1 MQDLQDAKIKEF
13 SVDNLDIVFIAWL
26 YLLAAYLSV
35 LVLVQIVIAI
45 LSVLRLFR
53 REQARV
59 DDGEQPEISAVIAAH
74 NEEYTLPITLDSL
87 ATQSAP
93 PSQLVVV
100 SDGSTDS
107 TESAAQT
114 FMSNNGID
122 GSVLTTNRGGKG
134 KALQRGLDEIT
145 TPLTCFVDADVEMD
159 PHALERLRRHFVDPA
174 VVAMS
179 VWVWPR
185 VTKQRKGLIAYA
197 LVLFQVI
204 EYARAILWRPGW
216 EKLGALSIVEG
227 RLGMFRTD
235 VLKSTHTLRTTS
247 SAIDYALTLEIHREC
262 SEKRTPYKIGLET
275 KATVWTDVPLN
286 LSTFFA
292 QRMRFA
298 SGFFRAYAL
307 NRSMLWVREY
317 GALGMFE
324 LPVRLFTS
332 FFATIE
338 FLLWASCG
346 LLSIAGHSL
355 ASTAWTILLTYL
367 LLVTVQLY
375 LSLALSRR
383 FTVYR
388 WPARFDR
395 LLWLMVPLA
404 AVVWEPIKG
413 LANLA
418 GWIKMPWLQSP
429 WRPLRNEQPLTTH
442 QL

>member
-1 MQDLQDAKIKEF
+1 M
-13 SVDNLDIVFIAWL
+13 DNLDIVFIAWL

-185 VTKQRKGLIAYA
+185 GGLGGPQEAKVRK
-197 LVLFQVI
+197 
-204 EYARAILWRPGW
+204 
-216 EKLGALSIVEG
+216 SG
-227 RLGMFRTD
+227 RRRSRFIFE
-235 VLKSTHTLRTTS
+235 SF
-247 SAIDYALTLEIHREC
+247 SAGTR
-262 SEKRTPYKIGLET
+262 
-275 KATVWTDVPLN
+275 
-286 LSTFFA
+286 
-292 QRMRFA
+292 
-298 SGFFRAYAL
+298 
-307 NRSMLWVREY
+307 
-317 GALGMFE
+317 
-324 LPVRLFTS
+324 
-332 FFATIE
+332 
-338 FLLWASCG
+338 
-346 LLSIAGHSL
+346 
-355 ASTAWTILLTYL
+355 
-367 LLVTVQLY
+367 
-375 LSLALSRR
+375 SRR
-383 FTVYR
+383 RTR
-388 WPARFDR
+388 PLPR
-395 LLWLMVPLA
+395 PLA
-404 AVVWEPIKG
+404 WSWDV
-413 LANLA
+413 
-418 GWIKMPWLQSP
+418 
-429 WRPLRNEQPLTTH
+429 
-442 QL
+442 